1 MVWVIELWLIH
12 VHLSINLPSVCWL
25 MAFSVYLVRRVPED
39 RSVRSFSV
47 ENSLT
52 CRGSTSNLEAL
63 IDTLLEMR
71 HRVAKG
77 ELLCRRAVAA
87 IWMCY
92 SSRGLCGHVR
102 AVF

>member
-1 MVWVIELWLIH
+1 
-12 VHLSINLPSVCWL
+12 
-25 MAFSVYLVRRVPED
+25 MAFSVDLVRRVPED

-47 ENSLT
+47 ENCLT
-52 CRGSTSNLEAL
+52 CRRSTSNLEAL

-77 ELLCRRAVAA
+77 ELLSCGTIAT

-92 SSRGLCGHVR
+92 SS
-102 AVF
+102 